1 MKINKYLFAVSLI
14 YLLAVCQVSAA
25 DEEGYSGVV
34 AETLDTGPYTY
45 VLMDTGSEK
54 IWFAGPAA
62 DIKVGDSIKIT
73 SVMPMPKYYSKS
85 LDREFEMLYFV
96 TSLTGEEQS
105 EGEVALDLSIMKAE
119 GGKTITE
126 IMDQQQQLAGQV
138 VSVRGQV
145 IKYNRNILDNNWIHI
160 RDSSGEQD
168 LTITTKE
175 SVALGDVIVAVGKI
189 GLNRDFGYGYV
200 YDVMLEDAKITVEK
214 Q

>member
-14 YLLAVCQVSAA
+14 HLLAVCQVSAA